1 MPSATFPLFLLF
13 TSMLLSSCAMKV
25 APTGGPQDRTPAMV
39 TEIEPPSGTRNMTE
53 DRITFS
59 FDDYVDRSVRNA
71 FVIQPTT
78 RFSTSYAG
86 NEVDVV
92 FEEPLRPNTTYVV
105 TLGTDYR
112 DVRGNTPS
120 EAVAMVFSTGPDLDS
135 GRITG
140 TVTAPSTKGLEV
152 FLYASADALPASFDP
167 RTAKPDYRLPIGA
180 SGSFQVGGLKDGIYR
195 VIIVRD
201 ENKNT
206 TLDANEDF
214 VFAPEDVGVISGA
227 AYPLSL
233 LLGPSLADS
242 ERDSIRDTARD
253 SVRDT
258 ERDSA
263 RDTER
268 DSIRLPLKDSL
279 RDSLKDSL
287 ENQLPGTLSGTF
299 SDSLDLKGPYLLRLR
314 NTTGA
319 VIRTAVLPANGPFAL
334 DSIPPGQYSLD
345 VVIDRNGNS
354 RYDHGTPAPYQPGE
368 QWFPMQGAIT
378 IRSRWSTEDVKVVLR
393 GR

>member
-1 MPSATFPLFLLF
+1 MLLAKCVVVVLF
-13 TSMLLSSCAMKV
+13 TSVLLSSCAMKV
-25 APTGGPQDRTPAMV
+25 APTGGPQDRTPAIV

-53 DRITFS
+53 DRVTFS
-59 FDDYVDRSVRNA
+59 FDDYIDRSVRNA

-86 NEVDVV
+86 NEVDVI
-92 FEEPLRPNTTYVV
+92 FEEPLRPNTTYVI

-135 GRITG
+135 GKVTG

-152 FLYASADALPASFDP
+152 FLYSSADALPDSFDP
-167 RTAKPDYRLPIGA
+167 RSAKPDYRLPIGA
-180 SGSFQVGGLKDGIYR
+180 TGSFRVGGLKDGIYR
-195 VIIVRD
+195 VIIIRD

-214 VFAPEDVGVISGA
+214 VFAPEDVSVISGA

-233 LLGPSLADS
+233 LLGPSLATTIADS
-242 ERDSIRDTARD
+242 LKAAVRDSIRDT
-253 SVRDT
+253 VRDT
-258 ERDSA
+258 VRQTA
-263 RDTER
+263 RDT
-268 DSIRLPLKDSL
+268 LKDT
-279 RDSLKDSL
+279 LKDTL
-287 ENQLPGTLSGTF
+287 ADQLPGRLTGFF

-314 NTTGA
+314 NTSGA
-319 VIRTAVLPANGPFAL
+319 VIRTRVMNANGPFAL
-334 DSIPPGQYSLD
+334 DSIPPGQYSMD
-345 VVIDRNGNS
+345 VVIDRNGNT

-368 QWFPMQGAIT
+368 QWFPIQGTVT